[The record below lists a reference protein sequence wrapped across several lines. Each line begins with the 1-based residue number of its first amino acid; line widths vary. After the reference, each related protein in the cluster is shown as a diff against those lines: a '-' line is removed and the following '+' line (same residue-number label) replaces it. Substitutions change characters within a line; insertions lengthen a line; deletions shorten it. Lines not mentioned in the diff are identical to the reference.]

1 MAGEAPI
8 YSNSVYNN
16 GVSFDDTDGT
26 DAKVV
31 AYGNTGPLVLGA
43 VLLSNRSATAYTFDV
58 FLRRAAVDFQ
68 VARVAVAANAGHADG
83 TVAKNIVDPDIIP
96 GVSGEPNT
104 KLVLEASDQLVIQA
118 VAGLG
123 VGDQVDVV
131 VFGGRVI

>member
-31 AYGNTGPLVLGA
+31 AYGNTGALVLTA

-68 VARVAVAANAGHADG
+68 VARVTVAANAGHANG
-83 TVAKNIVDPDIIP
+83 TVAKSLIDPDIIP
-96 GVSGEPNT
+96 GVGGEPNT

-131 VFGGRVI
+131 VFGGKVT